1 MSVMNRSSFAKL
13 LWPGLNKIYGN
24 AYKEHPMEWKELGFK
39 QEKSS
44 QAYEEDQGLSMFGLA
59 EEKGEGDSVVYDSAR
74 QAYLTRY
81 VHVVYGKGFIVTRE
95 QYEDNLYPKLGLRK
109 ATALAMGMR
118 QTKEIN
124 AANIYNR
131 GFNSS
136 YTGGDGVELFSDAH
150 PHFYQTAGS
159 SSTWQNELST
169 PADLSESSLE
179 QACIDIGKWTD
190 DRGLKIAVHPTKVI
204 VPVDLQFEIE
214 RILGNNMRPATAD
227 RDINAIVQTGK
238 FANGYCVNHYLTDV
252 DAWFLSTTAPQGL
265 CMFQRRG
272 MEFTIDNDFDTEN
285 AKYKATERY
294 VFGWTDPR
302 GVYGSP
308 GA

>member
-1 MSVMNRSSFAKL
+1 M
-13 LWPGLNKIYGN
+13 
-24 AYKEHPMEWKELGFK
+24 
-39 QEKSS
+39 
-44 QAYEEDQGLSMFGLA
+44 
-59 EEKGEGDSVVYDSAR
+59 
-74 QAYLTRY
+74 
-81 VHVVYGKGFIVTRE
+81 HVVYGKGFVITRE
-95 QYEDNLYPKLGLRK
+95 QYEDNLYPKIGLRK
-109 ATALAMGMR
+109 AQALAFGMR

-124 AANIYNR
+124 GANILNR
-131 GFNSS
+131 AFNSS
-136 YTGGDGVELFSDAH
+136 YTGGDGVELCSAVH

-169 PADLSESSLE
+169 AADLSETSLE

-190 DRGLKIAVHPTKVI
+190 DRGLKISVQPTKVV

-214 RILGNNMRPATAD
+214 RILGNSNRPGTAD
-227 RDINAIVQTGK
+227 RDINAMVSMGK
-238 FANGYCVNHYLTDV
+238 FSGGYAVNHYLTDT
-252 DAWFLSTTAPQGL
+252 DAWFINTNAPNGL

-302 GVYGSP
+302 GIYGSP